1 MYKLYGIITLVLAVL
16 AKFVLLY
23 NEIDG
28 LHTDIDSKDK
38 SIQLYQQQIGKLK
51 ADNQLLNKELDDVNK
66 AIEAISIQYVDNINE
81 LDKWKHKPAKV
92 KYKTVYKIKK
102 EIKYETK
109 TCEYGKELNKAIAN
123 LSYSDL

>member
-51 ADNQLLNKELDDVNK
+51 SNNQLLSKELDDVNK
-66 AIEAISIQYVDNINE
+66 AIEDIS
-81 LDKWKHKPAKV
+81 
-92 KYKTVYKIKK
+92 
-102 EIKYETK
+102 
-109 TCEYGKELNKAIAN
+109 KA
-123 LSYSDL
+123 LEK